1 MVKRL
6 FVKQLKQLTIMKKT
20 YLIPNSK
27 IVELEM
33 NDLIAFSSPQVET
46 YDPDNQETY
55 GDVEESREFHHTS
68 IWDQEW

>member
-1 MVKRL
+1 
-6 FVKQLKQLTIMKKT
+6 MKKT

-33 NDLIAFSSPQVET
+33 NDLIASSFSGPQVDLEAS
-46 YDPDNQETY
+46 
-55 GDVEESREFHHTS
+55 GEEEDSREFHHTS

>member
-1 MVKRL
+1 
-6 FVKQLKQLTIMKKT
+6 MKKT

-33 NDLIAFSSPQVET
+33 NDLIAFSDPQIET
-46 YDPDNQETY
+46 YDLEHPEETS
-55 GDVEESREFHHTS
+55 GDIEESREFHHTS